1 MALTR
6 ITNVVESVDTIS
18 TNNPAA
24 NSNPSGGVGHT
35 WLNKTSGQMYICTD
49 ATAGANVWINI
60 GDGTGQIPN
69 TSAATGGTVTT
80 QGDYKIH
87 TFTTSANF
95 VVTTSGANAEMLL
108 IAGGGGSG
116 ASHITSS
123 YTTERAGGGGAGGY
137 RHFTSIPLSNQTYSI
152 IVGAGGTG
160 QAAVIDDPGSGGG
173 DSSAL
178 GYTSSGGGCSG
189 FTGLDTNNG
198 ITGGSGGGAGSTGSG
213 GTGGSGNKGKYTPA
227 EGNNGGGSSTWSNAG
242 GGGGSGGPGQPNVAS
257 GGAGPGTAN
266 SISGSSVTYAAG
278 GAVVG
283 QNNGGAN
290 TGDGAGGH
298 AINADNTNI
307 PNGGSGIVILK
318 YKFQQSLGDIK
329 WLYQKSQQIW

>member
-1 MALTR
+1 MVTAVSGNEVT
-6 ITNVVESVDTIS
+6 ESASDPTVS
-18 TNNPAA
+18 T
-24 NSNPSGGVGHT
+24 NPSGGVGT
-35 WLNKTSGQMYICTD
+35 LWLNTTSGEMFCCTD

-69 TSAATGGTVTT
+69 TSTATGGTVTT
-80 QGDYKIH
+80 AGDYKIH

-108 IAGGGGSG
+108 VAGGGGSG
-116 ASHITSS
+116 ASNITSGQ
-123 YTTERAGGGGAGGY
+123 TTERAGGGGAGGY
-137 RHFTSIPLSNQTYSI
+137 RHFTSVSLSNQTYSI

-160 QAAVIDDPGSGGG
+160 HAAVISDPGSGGA

-178 GYTSSGGGCSG
+178 GYTASGGGCSG
-189 FTGLDTNNG
+189 FTGPNTNNG
-198 ITGGSGGGAGSTGSG
+198 AAGGSGGGAGSTDQG
-213 GTGGSGNKGKYTPA
+213 GTGGSGNKGNYTPA
-227 EGNNGGGSSTWSNAG
+227 EGNNGGGSSTWANAG
-242 GGGGSGGPGQPNVAS
+242 GGGGSGGPGQSNVAS

-298 AINADNTNI
+298 GINADNTNI
-307 PNGGSGIVILK
+307 PNGGSGIVIIK
-318 YKFQQSLGDIK
+318 YKYK
-329 WLYQKSQQIW
+329 